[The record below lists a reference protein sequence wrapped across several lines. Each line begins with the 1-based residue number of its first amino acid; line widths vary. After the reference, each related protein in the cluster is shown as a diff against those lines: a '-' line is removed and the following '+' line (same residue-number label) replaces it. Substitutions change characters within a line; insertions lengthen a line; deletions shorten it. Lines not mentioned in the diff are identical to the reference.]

1 VNAPSTADL
10 CCPRCAAPLVSLKS
24 HEFSCSRCSS
34 RYPTLGGVPCLMLD
48 PPLWRARWMRRL
60 RDYLRATE
68 RTVAELRLEA
78 DGGSLLPLTRSRVT
92 RVADAI
98 ELQRVAVSERFA
110 RLRELGEETN
120 VNASLLA
127 LGSGEPPE
135 TLLKCYEH
143 LFRDWC
149 WGQAEND
156 QALSLVAGAL
166 AQRESG
172 LQGSLGRLAVYGAG
186 AGRLAVDVHQSF
198 AADRTF
204 ALDVNP
210 LPLLIVQELLRG
222 SEPVLP
228 EFPVG
233 PHSNEDFVQLQRLRG
248 PGQLR
253 PGFQLVFAD
262 AFSPPF
268 PPGSIDTL
276 LTPWFIDAVEPELP
290 HTLASLSR
298 VLRPGGYWVNFGPL
312 RFDGRMVSRYMI
324 EEVLELAE
332 QAGFERPVPIQAEVS
347 YFHAP
352 HSGSRRTETVL
363 AFAVRKLES
372 APRPKREPVNH
383 GPPDWLRDPS
393 VNVPLSEEFINLK
406 RATIFNA
413 GVLSMIDGSRS
424 IRDIATTLGEQWRLP
439 PEQLVPKLQ
448 ALLERLA
455 TRGPSVGS

>member
-1 VNAPSTADL
+1 MP
-10 CCPRCAAPLVSLKS
+10 
-24 HEFSCSRCSS
+24 
-34 RYPTLGGVPCLMLD
+34 D
-48 PPLWRARWMRRL
+48 PALWRARWMGRFREYLGATQRR
-60 RDYLRATE
+60 
-68 RTVAELRLEA
+68 VAELRLEA
-78 DGGSLLPLTRSRVT
+78 DGRSLLPITRSRVT

-98 ELQRVAVSERFA
+98 ERQRAAVSERFA
-110 RLRELGEETN
+110 RLGEPGDEAE
-120 VNASLLA
+120 VNAA
-127 LGSGEPPE
+127 LSALSSGEPPE

-166 AQRESG
+166 AQRETG
-172 LQGSLGRLAVYGAG
+172 VDGSLGRLAVFGAG
-186 AGRLAVDVHQSF
+186 AGRLGVDVHQCF

-210 LPLLIVQELLRG
+210 LPLLIVQELLEG
-222 SEPVLP
+222 GEAVLP

-233 PHSNEDFVQLQRLRG
+233 PHSDEGFVQDQRLRG

-253 PGFQLVFAD
+253 PGFNLIFAD

-268 PPGSIDTL
+268 APGSLDTL

-290 HTLASLSR
+290 HTLAALSR

-312 RFDGRMVSRYMI
+312 RFDGRIASRYML

-332 QAGFERPVPIQAEVS
+332 QAGFERPVPIEARLS

-352 HSGSRRTETVL
+352 HSGSRRIETVF
-363 AFAVRKLES
+363 AFAVRKLEG
-372 APRPKREPVNH
+372 APELGAGTGMAAVPHVPA
-383 GPPDWLRDPS
+383 WLRDPS
-393 VNVPLSEEFINLK
+393 VSIPIGEEISNLK
-406 RATIFNA
+406 RSTVFSA

-424 IRDIATTLGEQWRLP
+424 IRDIAVTLGKQWRLP

-455 TRGPSVGS
+455 TRAR